1 MKYFENK
8 NLLIYVFI
16 FMCIHAYSQDYS
28 TDTIKLWEGEKV
40 PFNKESIE
48 LKETLDEEGTRYT
61 QISEPAI
68 YVYRNKDIKK
78 NGAALLVCPGG
89 GYAKVTIGRNNGEGS
104 AKRFLKMGF
113 NVVAVLKYRLPDTL
127 LVSSPDKVPL
137 CDAQKALSI
146 MHQNAS
152 IWSVDKDKIAVMG
165 SSAGGHLAASLA
177 NLKENIIAPD
187 VKPEDLSLAA
197 SILLYPVIS
206 FNLPYRHKGSYKR
219 LLADNSNNQSLL
231 DYYSM
236 ENQVKETTPPT
247 FLIHAL
253 DDTSVSYQN
262 SLLYCE
268 SLKKYDVNYEYIQL
282 DKGGHGFGFNFK
294 KTGVDWTPELDKW
307 LHDETNLFENK
318 E

>member
-1 MKYFENK
+1 MKYSESK
-8 NLLIYVFI
+8 NFLIYVFI

-28 TDTIKLWEGEKV
+28 TETIAIWEGEKV
-40 PFNKESIE
+40 PFNKENIK
-48 LKETLDEEGTRYT
+48 LKETLDEAGIRYT

-68 YVYRNKDIKK
+68 YVYRNKDIKE

-113 NVVAVLKYRLPDTL
+113 NVVAVLKYRIPDTL
-127 LVSSPDKVPL
+127 LVYSQDKVPL

-152 IWSVDKDKIAVMG
+152 MWSVDKDKIAVMG

-187 VKPEDLSLAA
+187 VKPEDLILAA

-219 LLADNSNNQSLL
+219 LLVDKSNKQSLL

-236 ENQVKETTPPT
+236 ENQVKKTTPPT

-253 DDTSVSYQN
+253 DDASVSY
-262 SLLYCE
+262 
-268 SLKKYDVNYEYIQL
+268 
-282 DKGGHGFGFNFK
+282 
-294 KTGVDWTPELDKW
+294 
-307 LHDETNLFENK
+307 
-318 E
+318 